1 MTNKEFKK
9 YMLEHRPFAEEEKR
23 FFEKIKDLKK
33 KLEVYQNYYISGR
46 PSSEYMNVVLNK
58 YELDFLVEVLKE
70 VFENG
75 K

>member
-23 FFEKIKDLKK
+23 FFEKIKDLKR
-33 KLEVYQNYYISGR
+33 KLEVYKTYFMGKPSYYSLQVELN
-46 PSSEYMNVVLNK
+46 EY
-58 YELDFLVEVLKE
+58 EIDFLIKLLKE
-70 VFENG
+70 VFEND